1 MLVRQRDRD
10 VKAVQQAGVMED
22 RDVDV
27 LAGVRSVMEERNNTL
42 KS

>member
-22 RDVDV
+22 RNGDV
-27 LAGVRSVMEERNNTL
+27 LAGVRSVMEEINNTL